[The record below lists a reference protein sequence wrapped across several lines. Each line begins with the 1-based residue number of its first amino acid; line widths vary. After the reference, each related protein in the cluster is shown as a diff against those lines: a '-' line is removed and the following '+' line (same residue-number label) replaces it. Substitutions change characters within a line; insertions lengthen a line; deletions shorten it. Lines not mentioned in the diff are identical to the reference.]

1 MANQGKPEEFFFLAT
16 GPEPASLAAWY
27 LTSHWNIFIEEE
39 ERTLFILLI
48 MILLPW
54 KKPRLLKPR

>member
-27 LTSHWNIFIEEE
+27 LTSHWNIFIE
-39 ERTLFILLI
+39 
-48 MILLPW
+48 
-54 KKPRLLKPR
+54 